1 MTPTNNRCDP
11 SPAARAQAA
20 VWVARL
26 HGPDRS
32 DEVERGLRRWL
43 ADDPDHAAAFELL
56 TDTWE
61 KSARLRRRPMERVTS
76 WDRVGFRMSF
86 SRAMLAAAVTFAFAV
101 VATLFYMHH
110 EGIVTGVGEL
120 RTVTLEDGTRVQL
133 NTDTRIVV
141 HYDKTAR
148 RVRLERGE
156 ALFEVASHRGW
167 PFVVA
172 ADGRE
177 ITALGTQFVV
187 RRDEQDLAVI
197 LVDGKVAVTST
208 EARSNER
215 MQSDASIDTGAIAVD
230 EESVPESRQRPAHA
244 LSSRTLTLSPGER
257 VTFTHAAPPKIDR
270 PTLARVTAW
279 QRGQVAFDNTSLA
292 DAAAEMNRY
301 SPQRIV
307 IEDQSVA
314 AIRISG
320 IFQAGNL
327 SNFSQALAA
336 AYHVRA
342 RTEGS
347 VITLSA
353 PAGGLGSTK

>member
-1 MTPTNNRCDP
+1 MTPANDRSDP

-61 KSARLRRRPMERVTS
+61 KSAQLRRRPMERVTS
-76 WDRVGFRMSF
+76 WDRIGFRMSF
-86 SRAMLAAAVTFAFAV
+86 SRAMLSAAVTFAFAV

-110 EGIVTGVGEL
+110 DGIVTGVGEL

-141 HYDKTAR
+141 RYDKAAR
-148 RVRLERGE
+148 RVRLDRGE

-187 RRDEQDLAVI
+187 RRNERDLAVI
-197 LVDGKVAVTST
+197 LVDGKVAVDREGSL
-208 EARSNER
+208 
-215 MQSDASIDTGAIAVD
+215 
-230 EESVPESRQRPAHA
+230 PESRQHPAHA
-244 LSSRTLTLSPGER
+244 LSSRALTLSPGER

>member
-1 MTPTNNRCDP
+1 MTAPNDKSGLSPPP
-11 SPAARAQAA
+11 SAAARAEAA

-26 HGPDRS
+26 HGPHRS
-32 DEVERGLRRWL
+32 DEVESGLRRWL

-61 KSARLRRRPMERVTS
+61 KSAQLRRRPLERVSS
-76 WDRVGFRMSF
+76 WERIGFRVSF
-86 SRAMLAAAVTFAFAV
+86 SRAVLAAAATFAIAV
-101 VATLFYMHH
+101 VATLFYLHND
-110 EGIVTGVGEL
+110 GIATGVGEL
-120 RTVTLEDGTRVQL
+120 RAVTLDDGTRVQL
-133 NTDTRIVV
+133 NTNTRIVV
-141 HYDKTAR
+141 RYDKAAR

-156 ALFEVASHRGW
+156 ALFEVAAHRGW
-167 PFVVA
+167 PFVVV

-187 RRDEQDLAVI
+187 RRDEHDLAII

-208 EARSNER
+208 EGRSNEL
-215 MQSDASIDTGAIAVD
+215 V
-230 EESVPESRQRPAHA
+230 
-244 LSSRTLTLSPGER
+244 PGER
-257 VTFTHAAPPKIDR
+257 VTFTHAASPKIDR

-279 QRGQVAFDNTSLA
+279 QHGQVAFDNTSLA

-301 SPQRIV
+301 SHQRVV
-307 IEDQSVA
+307 IEDAAIA

-336 AYHVRA
+336 AYHVQA
-342 RTEGS
+342 RTEGD

-353 PAGGLGSTK
+353 PATGSLPH